1 VPTIDFPPWL
11 QTALTIG
18 FVGLVVLHQL
28 GRYLLIKDPASEWG
42 ARLVVLGIGLQA
54 LRRHPA
60 SRLLPP
66 MPRAVLDSLTDS
78 EPPGSVALCERT
90 PDCTRVVAHSGQC
103 IVIRGVK

>member
-11 QTALTIG
+11 QTALTLG
-18 FVGLVVLHQL
+18 AVLLVVLHQL
-28 GRYLLIKDPASEWG
+28 GRYMLGKDPASEWG
-42 ARLVVLGIGLQA
+42 ARLVVLGVGLQA

-78 EPPGSVALCERT
+78 EPPAPRCQRT
-90 PDCTRVVAHSGQC
+90 PGCTRIVSHAGEC